1 MEKYIKSSDLAEVM
15 AEVASTAMDYAD
27 KVIVET
33 TVRKFASQVS
43 LCVVVRDIESY
54 SRLTEQ
60 EYRIITEALSP
71 ADVTYG
77 TIYEALRKLEEAAKA
92 AAQETPVEEE

>member
-27 KVIVET
+27 KVIVDT

-43 LCVVVRDIESY
+43 FCVIVRDIESY
-54 SRLTEQ
+54 SRLAEQ
-60 EYRIITEALSP
+60 EYRIITETLSP

>member
-33 TVRKFASQVS
+33 AVRKFTGQVS
-43 LCVVVRDIESY
+43 LYVVVRDIDSY

-60 EYRIITEALSP
+60 EYRIITETLSP
-71 ADVTYG
+71 EYVTDA
-77 TIYEALRKLEEAAKA
+77 TIYEALRKLEEAPKA

>member
-15 AEVASTAMDYAD
+15 AELASTAMDYAD

-33 TVRKFASQVS
+33 TMRKFTSQVS

-60 EYRIITEALSP
+60 EYRIITETLSP
-71 ADVTYG
+71 EDVADD
-77 TIYEALRKLEEAAKA
+77 TIFEALRKLDEAAKP
-92 AAQETPVEEE
+92 AAQETPGEEE

>member
-15 AEVASTAMDYAD
+15 AKVTLKAMDYAD
-27 KVIVET
+27 EVIVET

-43 LCVVVRDIESY
+43 LSVVVRDIESY

-60 EYRIITEALSP
+60 EYRIITETLSP
-71 ADVTYG
+71 EDVIDD
-77 TIYEALRKLEEAAKA
+77 TIYEALRKLDEAAKA

>member
-15 AEVASTAMDYAD
+15 AEVASTAIECAD

-43 LCVVVRDIESY
+43 LSVVVRDIESY
-54 SRLTEQ
+54 SRLAEQ
-60 EYRIITEALSP
+60 EYRIITETPSP
-71 ADVTYG
+71 EDVVDD
-77 TIYEALRKLEEAAKA
+77 TIYEALRKLKEATKA